1 MEVPFFE
8 FIFLLLI
15 VLVAVAGASVY
26 YVVRKGQK
34 GRRKTKRLVQSYF
47 KEKTKE
53 QELMN
58 KELAKL
64 QRLLDNRSID
74 KETYM
79 RLRKVVIARH
89 QKERAEVENLIDYVK
104 KKK

>member
-1 MEVPFFE
+1 MEVSFFE
-8 FIFLLLI
+8 FFFLLLI
-15 VLVAVAGASVY
+15 VLVAVVGALGY
-26 YVVRKGQK
+26 YFVRKGQK
-34 GRRKTKRLVQSYF
+34 ARRKTKKLMQSYF

-58 KELAKL
+58 KELKKL
-64 QRLLDNRSID
+64 KRLLDNRSID
-74 KETYM
+74 KDTYI